1 MTRVLCVGIAVV
13 DFLFRYPELP
23 TKPGKHIAQSFEAV
37 MGGMAANAAAAAV
50 KLGCEAAL
58 MSRVGEDANGGFT
71 LAELM
76 AHGVELSAVEQV
88 LDVPTS
94 LSSVAVGGDGE
105 RMLFNH
111 QDRQLLLDAPAPP
124 ASAYGRFDALLD
136 DTRWPAAGARGL
148 QLAAERGVPGIADID
163 HAIEPVWLS
172 TTLGRASHAVFS
184 RDGLAACMGVDGV
197 AAGLAEAR
205 RLASGHVAVTL
216 GGDGVVWLEDATSR
230 HLPAFEVRSVDTL
243 GACDVFHGALAVA
256 LAERR
261 PWAEALRFASAAA
274 ALKCSRPS
282 GRGSFPTRR
291 EVERLLGEP
300 R

>member
-37 MGGMAANAAAAAV
+37 MGGLAANAAAAAA
-50 KLGCEAAL
+50 KLACDAAL

-71 LAELM
+71 LAELTW
-76 AHGVELSAVEQV
+76 HGIDLSGVEHV

-94 LSSVAVGGDGE
+94 LSAVAIGDDGE

-111 QDRQLLLDAPAPP
+111 QDRRLLLDAPAPP
-124 ASAYGRFDALLD
+124 ASGYRYFDALLD
-136 DTRWPAAGARGL
+136 DTRWPAAGAQGL

-163 HAIEPVWLS
+163 HAIEPEWLS
-172 TTLGRASHAVFS
+172 TTLGRASHVVFS
-184 RDGLAACMGVDGV
+184 RDGLAACLGVDSV

-205 RLASGHVAVTL
+205 RLAAGRVAVTL

-230 HLPAFEVRSVDTL
+230 HLPAFEIRSVDTL
-243 GACDVFHGALAVA
+243 GAGDVYGALAVA

-261 PWAEALRFASAAA
+261 PWA
-274 ALKCSRPS
+274 
-282 GRGSFPTRR
+282 
-291 EVERLLGEP
+291 
-300 R
+300 